1 MYMTKFYNKIIRL
14 YELLSK
20 ALLNTNYKSYGWKA
34 TKNLNIWEYLDIPFS
49 FNSVYI
55 LQGIEPCISDVQGL
69 FSTDQISGIEINN
82 SKWSFLLNLKNK
94 KGLDVKFLWD
104 LSRFQFIEF
113 LHEFKHPEDLQN
125 HAKNR
130 LVFLKYIKN
139 FKRFNKPYCGAN
151 WMCTMDVAIRAVNIL
166 YLKSYYNTVQN
177 NDDYNEEIND
187 LLINHLFYIR
197 KNLEWVPKKRGNH
210 YLSNVCGILI
220 LASSFDLTNDTKL
233 LLDFAI
239 NQFVKE
245 LELQVNEDGSY
256 FENST
261 GYHRLYLE
269 MLFYTLIFIEASSL
283 EIRSFL
289 FESLEL
295 KYKKGE
301 NFKEFI
307 EIYFHPLLRK
317 GILFAKAITLPDGTF
332 HQIGDN
338 DSGRFINRDNVWVG
352 QYKDKYYNTNIR
364 NSFYSVMSDI
374 DLYLKRWYL
383 DTSTQ
388 LFDLNFSQHK
398 YSKDSLVKFN
408 SNNIAINNGLNL
420 ERFSFSGFGLY
431 GFRNDKFYLGF
442 RCGFDK
448 KSKTVHAHED
458 QLSFEIHDEEN
469 VNLVYKDKG
478 SFTYTRD
485 IGMRNLFRSSKSHLV
500 PVFSDIAQG
509 KSSGVF
515 NFEYNGEFYLNNFAE
530 NSIEGIWVIDDRVI
544 LREIIIE
551 SDNVVINDYVNR
563 ENMHLVRPNSWSGQG
578 LKFSPEY
585 NVKIDL

>member
-1 MYMTKFYNKIIRL
+1 MKYIVKFKGILRYLFKVFFFSNYYDYSLIHNNSFFLGLPFPTSFDRGGKFY
-14 YELLSK
+14 
-20 ALLNTNYKSYGWKA
+20 
-34 TKNLNIWEYLDIPFS
+34 
-49 FNSVYI
+49 
-55 LQGIEPCISDVQGL
+55 GIELPELHDDF
-69 FSTDQISGIEINN
+69 FSTDSISNIKISNKEI
-82 SKWSFLLNLKNK
+82 SKFIGYKHLK
-94 KGLDVKFLWD
+94 GFDIKFLWD
-104 LSRFQFIEF
+104 LSRFQFIENKYPVIYP
-113 LHEFKHPEDLQN
+113 LTHEDYIANK
-125 HAKNR
+125 K
-130 LVFLKYIKN
+130 VFFDYLNVFNK
-139 FKRFNKPYCGAN
+139 FNKPYRGAN
-151 WMCTMDVAIRAVNIL
+151 WMCTMDVSIRAINIL
-166 YLKSYYNTVQN
+166 YTKLYFQNLNVNIFESY
-177 NDDYNEEIND
+177 EESE
-187 LLINHLFYIR
+187 INHLLVNHLYFI
-197 KNLEWVPKKRGNH
+197 KSNLEWTAKKRGNH
-210 YLSNVCGILI
+210 YLSNICGILT
-220 LASSFDLTNDTKL
+220 LASSFNLTSQTKSL
-233 LLDFAI
+233 LEFSI
-239 NQFVKE
+239 NEFVKE

-283 EIRSFL
+283 EIKSFL

-352 QYKDKYYNTNIR
+352 QYKDKYDNTNIR

-374 DLYLKRWYL
+374 DLYLKRWYS

-388 LFDLNFSQHK
+388 LFDLSFSQHK

-420 ERFSFSGFGLY
+420 KRFSFSGFGLY
-431 GFRNDKFYLGF
+431 GFRNETFYLGF

-515 NFEYNGEFYLNNFAE
+515 SFEYNGEFYLNNFAE
-530 NSIEGIWVIDDRVI
+530 NSIEGVWVIDDRVI

-551 SDNVVINDYVNR
+551 SNNVVINDYVNR
-563 ENMHLVRPNSWSGQG
+563 ENLDLVRPNSWSGRG